1 MSKGRETSK
10 TEREKKK
17 MKKMMYVAKV
27 QFNGEDYN
35 LIHECDT
42 LEEALDFVRDYY
54 LDFIGWDEEEF
65 DEEYNINDVK
75 EELDDCKY
83 YEFCDGDCIEK
94 RG

>member
-1 MSKGRETSK
+1 
-10 TEREKKK
+10 
-17 MKKMMYVAKV
+17 MKQIMYVAKV
-27 QFNGEDYN
+27 QFNGKGYN
-35 LIHECDT
+35 LIHKCNT
-42 LEEALDFVRDYY
+42 LEEVLDFVRDYY

>member
-1 MSKGRETSK
+1 MSGGQDPK

-27 QFNGEDYN
+27 QFNGRKYN
-35 LIHECDT
+35 LIHKCNT
-42 LEEALDFVRDYY
+42 LTEALKFIRDYY
-54 LDFIGWDEEEF
+54 LDFVGWDEEEF

-83 YEFCDGDCIEK
+83 YEFCDGDYIEK